1 MFCCRTRR
9 ATVSAPPHR
18 KENESFC
25 FSSKMTSFVIVY
37 PICFRG
43 AVVFRFPLGTRSL
56 LPANLKKLKESLN
69 ILFFTKTQK
78 AVPPEIRRHCS
89 Y

>member
-1 MFCCRTRR
+1 LLFIKNDLLRHCVSQMLPRGCRF
-9 ATVSAPPHR
+9 SLSPW
-18 KENESFC
+18 NE
-25 FSSKMTSFVIVY
+25 VIIARQ
-37 PICFRG
+37 PKR
-43 AVVFRFPLGTRSL
+43 
-56 LPANLKKLKESLN
+56 KLKESLN